1 MKSSNTKEG
10 LVRMIAILL
19 GFIIILLLGS
29 VPIYVSLGIAT
40 FVVTIFLTDIQ
51 PMLLVQRLFAGL
63 DQFALMALPLF
74 ILAANIMD
82 GGGLSERILKFA
94 RALVGHLAGGVAMTT
109 QVASMFFGALS
120 GSGPATVIAI
130 GKIMTPELSRGGY
143 SKSFSSG
150 LLASAGAVSL
160 IIPPSITLIIYG
172 SVTGVSVGS
181 LFIAGIG
188 AGIVF
193 GLSSILYIIYYA
205 RKYNIPRD
213 KKATKRELWN
223 STKRAGWALMIPVI
237 ILGGIYSGVFTPTE
251 AAGVSAVYALLISF
265 FVYREMNLKKF
276 YKICVD
282 SSITTA
288 QVLVLV
294 AAAQVLGWLLTK
306 GQVPQLIAT
315 FIAEN
320 ISVPFLFLLLFNIL
334 LLVLGM
340 FIEGVAAI
348 IIVAPLVFS
357 AAISLGIDPVHLG
370 IIMIANLAI
379 GMYTP
384 PFGLNIF
391 VTQTITKINMKEM
404 LPGLM
409 AFLLFNL
416 FGLIII
422 TYVPDVSLF
431 LLKILK

>member
-1 MKSSNTKEG
+1 
-10 LVRMIAILL
+10 MITALIAL
-19 GFIIILLLGS
+19 IIIFLLCS
-29 VPIYVSLGIAT
+29 VPIYISLGLASFIAVL
-40 FVVTIFLTDIQ
+40 FFSDIQ
-51 PMLLVQRLFAGL
+51 AMLLIQRLFAGL

-82 GGGLSERILKFA
+82 GGGLSERILRFA
-94 RALVGHLAGGVAMTT
+94 RALVGHLSGGVAMTT
-109 QVASMFFGALS
+109 QVSSMFFGALS

-130 GKIMTPELSRGGY
+130 GKIMYPELVRGGY
-143 SKSFSSG
+143 SKSFSGG

-193 GLSSILYIIYYA
+193 GLSSILYIYIYA
-205 RKYNIPRD
+205 RKHNIPKD
-213 KKATKRELWN
+213 KKATKREVWE
-223 STKRAGWALMIPVI
+223 TTRKAGWALLIPII
-237 ILGGIYSGVFTPTE
+237 ILGGIYSGMFTPTE
-251 AAGVSAVYALLISF
+251 AAGVSAVYALIISF
-265 FVYREMNLKKF
+265 FVYREMTIKKF
-276 YKICVD
+276 YQICVE
-282 SSITTA
+282 SAITTA

-294 AAAQVLGWLLTK
+294 AAAQVLGWLLTR
-306 GQVPQLIAT
+306 GQVPQMIAT
-315 FIAEN
+315 LIAEN
-320 ISVPFLFLLLFNIL
+320 ISTPVMFLLFFNLL

-348 IIVAPLVFS
+348 IVVAPLVFS
-357 AAISLGIDPVHLG
+357 AALALGIDPVHLG
-370 IIMIANLAI
+370 IIMISNLAI

-391 VTQTITKINMKEM
+391 VTQTITNTNMKQM

-409 AFLLFNL
+409 MFLGFNL
-416 FGLIII
+416 LGLLII
-422 TYVPDVSLF
+422 TYIPDVSLF
-431 LLKILK
+431 LLKVLQ

>member
-1 MKSSNTKEG
+1 
-10 LVRMIAILL
+10 MITALIAL
-19 GFIIILLLGS
+19 IIIFLLSS
-29 VPIYVSLGIAT
+29 VPIYVSLGLASFIAVL
-40 FVVTIFLTDIQ
+40 FFSDIQ
-51 PMLLVQRLFAGL
+51 PMLLIQRLFAGL

-82 GGGLSERILKFA
+82 GGGLSRRILRFA
-94 RALVGHLAGGVAMTT
+94 RALVGHLSGGVAMTT
-109 QVASMFFGALS
+109 QVSSMFFGALS

-130 GKIMTPELSRGGY
+130 GKIMYPELLRGGY
-143 SKSFSSG
+143 SKSFSGG

-188 AGIVF
+188 AGLVM
-193 GLSSILYIIYYA
+193 GLSSILYIYIYA
-205 RKYNIPRD
+205 KKHNIPRD
-213 KKATKRELWN
+213 KKASKKELWE
-223 STKRAGWALMIPVI
+223 TMRKAGWALLIPII
-237 ILGGIYSGVFTPTE
+237 ILGGIYSGMFTPTE
-251 AAGVSAVYALLISF
+251 AAGVSAVYALAISF
-265 FVYREMNLKKF
+265 FVYKEMTFKKF
-276 YKICVD
+276 YQICVE
-282 SSITTA
+282 SAITTA

-294 AAAQVLGWLLTK
+294 AAAQILGWLLTR
-306 GQVPQLIAT
+306 GQVPQMIAT

-320 ISVPFLFLLLFNIL
+320 ISTPILFLLFFNIL

-348 IIVAPLVFS
+348 IVVAPLVFS
-357 AAISLGIDPVHLG
+357 AALALGIDPVHLG

-391 VTQTITKINMKEM
+391 VTQTITNTNMKQM
-404 LPGLM
+404 LPGLLT
-409 AFLLFNL
+409 FLGFNIL
-416 FGLIII
+416 ALLMI

-431 LLKILK
+431 LLKILE

>member
-1 MKSSNTKEG
+1 
-10 LVRMIAILL
+10 MITALIAL
-19 GFIIILLLGS
+19 IIIFLLSS
-29 VPIYVSLGIAT
+29 VPIYVSLGLASFIAVL
-40 FVVTIFLTDIQ
+40 FFSDIQ
-51 PMLLVQRLFAGL
+51 PMLLIQRLFAGL

-82 GGGLSERILKFA
+82 GGGLSRRILRFA
-94 RALVGHLAGGVAMTT
+94 RALVGHLSGGVAMTT
-109 QVASMFFGALS
+109 QVSSMFFGALS

-130 GKIMTPELSRGGY
+130 GKIMYPELLRGGY
-143 SKSFSSG
+143 SKSFSGG

-188 AGIVF
+188 AGLVM
-193 GLSSILYIIYYA
+193 GLSSILYIYIYA
-205 RKYNIPRD
+205 KKHNIPRD
-213 KKATKRELWN
+213 KKASKKELWE
-223 STKRAGWALMIPVI
+223 TMRKAGWALLIPII
-237 ILGGIYSGVFTPTE
+237 ILGGIYSGMFTPTE
-251 AAGVSAVYALLISF
+251 AAGVSAVYALAISF
-265 FVYREMNLKKF
+265 FVYKEMTFKKF
-276 YKICVD
+276 YQICVE
-282 SSITTA
+282 SAITTA

-294 AAAQVLGWLLTK
+294 AAAQILGWLLTR
-306 GQVPQLIAT
+306 GQVPQMIAT

-320 ISVPFLFLLLFNIL
+320 ISTPILFLLFFNIL

-348 IIVAPLVFS
+348 IVVAPLVFS
-357 AAISLGIDPVHLG
+357 AALALGIDPVHLG

-391 VTQTITKINMKEM
+391 VTQTITNTNMKQM
-404 LPGLM
+404 LPGLLT
-409 AFLLFNL
+409 FLGFNL
-416 FGLIII
+416 LALLMI

-431 LLKILK
+431 LLKILE

>member
-1 MKSSNTKEG
+1 MILALIG
-10 LVRMIAILL
+10 L
-19 GFIIILLLGS
+19 IIIFLLGS
-29 VPIYVSLGIAT
+29 VPIYVSLGLAA
-40 FVVTIFLTDIQ
+40 FLSVIFFSDIQ
-51 PMLLVQRLFAGL
+51 PMLLIQRLFAGL

-82 GGGLSERILKFA
+82 GGGLSERILRFA
-94 RALVGHLAGGVAMTT
+94 RALVGHLSGGVAMTT
-109 QVASMFFGALS
+109 QVSSMFFGALS
-120 GSGPATVIAI
+120 GSGPATVIAV
-130 GKIMTPELSRGGY
+130 GKIMYPELIRGGY

-193 GLSSILYIIYYA
+193 GLSSIIYIYLYA
-205 RKYNIPRD
+205 RKHHIPRD
-213 KKATKRELWN
+213 KKASKSEVWKTTRK
-223 STKRAGWALMIPVI
+223 AGWALLIPVI
-237 ILGGIYSGVFTPTE
+237 ILGGIYSGYFTPTE
-251 AAGVSAVYALLISF
+251 AAGVSAIYALAISVF
-265 FVYREMNLKKF
+265 AYREMTLKKF

-282 SSITTA
+282 SGITTA

-294 AAAQVLGWLLTK
+294 AAAQVLGWVLTR
-306 GQVPQLIAT
+306 GQVPQTIAT
-315 FIAEN
+315 LIAEN
-320 ISVPFLFLLLFNIL
+320 ITSPIIFLLLFNLL

-348 IIVAPLVFS
+348 IVVAPLVYS
-357 AAISLGIDPVHLG
+357 AAVALGIDPVHLG

-391 VTQTITKINMKEM
+391 VTQTITKVNMKDM
-404 LPGLM
+404 LPGLL
-409 AFLLFNL
+409 AFLGFNL
-416 FGLIII
+416 IGLLVI

-431 LLKILK
+431 LLKILE

>member
-1 MKSSNTKEG
+1 MVIS
-10 LVRMIAILL
+10 LIALIFIFLL
-19 GFIIILLLGS
+19 SS
-29 VPIYVSLGIAT
+29 VPIYISLGLAAFIS
-40 FVVTIFLTDIQ
+40 VIFFSDIE
-51 PMLLVQRLFAGL
+51 PMLLIQRLFAGL

-82 GGGLSERILKFA
+82 GGGLSERILRFA

-109 QVASMFFGALS
+109 QAASMFFGALS

-130 GKIMTPELSRGGY
+130 GKIMYPEMLRGGY

-193 GLSSILYIIYYA
+193 GLSSVVYIYIYA
-205 RKYNIPRD
+205 KKNNIKKD
-213 KKATKRELWN
+213 KKASKKELWE
-223 STKRAGWALMIPVI
+223 TTRKAGWALLIPVI
-237 ILGGIYSGVFTPTE
+237 ILGGIYSGIFTPTE
-251 AAGVSAVYALLISF
+251 AAGISAIYALVISF
-265 FVYREMNLKKF
+265 FVYREMTVKKF
-276 YKICVD
+276 YKICIE
-282 SSITTA
+282 SGITTA

-294 AAAQVLGWLLTK
+294 AAAQVLGWVLTR
-306 GQVPQLIAT
+306 GQVPQTIAT
-315 FIAEN
+315 LIAEN
-320 ISVPFLFLLLFNIL
+320 ISSPIMFLLLFNVL

-348 IIVAPLVFS
+348 IVVAPLVFS
-357 AAISLGIDPVHLG
+357 AAIALGIDPVHLG
-370 IIMIANLAI
+370 VIMISNLAI

-404 LPGLM
+404 LPGLL
-409 AFLLFNL
+409 AFLGFNL
-416 FGLIII
+416 LALLVI

-431 LLKILK
+431 LLKILN

>member
-1 MKSSNTKEG
+1 MVTVLIG
-10 LVRMIAILL
+10 L
-19 GFIIILLLGS
+19 IIVLLLGS
-29 VPIYVSLGIAT
+29 LPIYVSLGLAAFIAT
-40 FVVTIFLTDIQ
+40 IFFSDIQ

-82 GGGLSERILKFA
+82 EGGLSDRILKFA
-94 RALVGHLAGGVAMTT
+94 RSLVGHLAGGVAMTT
-109 QVASMFFGALS
+109 QIASMFFGALS

-130 GKIMTPELSRGGY
+130 GKIMFPELTRGGY

-181 LFIAGIG
+181 LFIAAIG

-193 GLSSILYIIYYA
+193 GFSSIIYIYIYA
-205 RKYNIPRD
+205 RKNNIPRD
-213 KKATKRELWN
+213 KKASSKEVLRD
-223 STKRAGWALMIPVI
+223 TKRAAWALFIPVI
-237 ILGGIYSGVFTPTE
+237 ILGGIYSGIFTPTE
-251 AAGVSAVYALLISF
+251 AAGVSAVYALIISF
-265 FVYREMNLKKF
+265 FVYREMTIVQF
-276 YKICVD
+276 YKV
-282 SSITTA
+282 SVESAITTA

-294 AAAQVLGWLLTK
+294 AVAQVLGWLLTK
-306 GQVPQLIAT
+306 EQVPQLIAT

-320 ISVPFLFLLLFNIL
+320 ISTPFLFLLLFNIL
-334 LLVLGM
+334 LLILGM

-348 IIVAPLVFS
+348 IIVAPLVF
-357 AAISLGIDPVHLG
+357 AAATSLGIDPVHLG
-370 IIMIANLAI
+370 VIMIANLAI

-391 VTQTITKINMKEM
+391 VTQTVTNIKMKDM
-404 LPGLM
+404 LPGIM
-409 AFLLFNL
+409 AFLGFNL
-416 FGLIII
+416 MALILI
-422 TYVPDVSLF
+422 TYIPNISLF
-431 LLKILK
+431 LLKILN

>member
-1 MKSSNTKEG
+1 
-10 LVRMIAILL
+10 MITALIAL
-19 GFIIILLLGS
+19 IIIFLLCS
-29 VPIYVSLGIAT
+29 VPIYISLGLASFIAVL
-40 FVVTIFLTDIQ
+40 FFSDIQ
-51 PMLLVQRLFAGL
+51 AMLLIQRLFAGL

-82 GGGLSERILKFA
+82 GGGLSERILRFA
-94 RALVGHLAGGVAMTT
+94 RALVGHLSGGVAMTT
-109 QVASMFFGALS
+109 QVSSMFFGALS

-130 GKIMTPELSRGGY
+130 GKIMYPELVRGGY
-143 SKSFSSG
+143 SKSFSGG

-193 GLSSILYIIYYA
+193 GLSSILYIYIYA
-205 RKYNIPRD
+205 RKHNIPKD
-213 KKATKRELWN
+213 KKATKREVWE
-223 STKRAGWALMIPVI
+223 TTRKAGWALLIPII
-237 ILGGIYSGVFTPTE
+237 ILGGIYSGMFTPTE
-251 AAGVSAVYALLISF
+251 AAGVSAVYALIISF
-265 FVYREMNLKKF
+265 FVYREMTIKKF
-276 YKICVD
+276 YHICVE
-282 SSITTA
+282 SAITTA

-294 AAAQVLGWLLTK
+294 AAAQVLGWLLTR
-306 GQVPQLIAT
+306 GQVPQMIAT
-315 FIAEN
+315 LIAEN
-320 ISVPFLFLLLFNIL
+320 ISTPVMFLLFFNLL

-348 IIVAPLVFS
+348 IVVAPLVFS
-357 AAISLGIDPVHLG
+357 AALALGIDPVHLG
-370 IIMIANLAI
+370 IIMISNLAI

-391 VTQTITKINMKEM
+391 VTQTITNTNMKQM

-409 AFLLFNL
+409 MFLGFNL
-416 FGLIII
+416 LGLLII
-422 TYVPDVSLF
+422 TYIPDVSLF
-431 LLKILK
+431 LLKVLQ

>member
-1 MKSSNTKEG
+1 
-10 LVRMIAILL
+10 MITALIAL
-19 GFIIILLLGS
+19 IIIFLLSS
-29 VPIYVSLGIAT
+29 VPIYVSLGLASFIAVL
-40 FVVTIFLTDIQ
+40 FFSDIQ
-51 PMLLVQRLFAGL
+51 PMLLIQRLFAGL

-82 GGGLSERILKFA
+82 GGGLSRRILRFA
-94 RALVGHLAGGVAMTT
+94 RALVGHLSGGVAMTT
-109 QVASMFFGALS
+109 QVSSMFFGALS

-130 GKIMTPELSRGGY
+130 GKIMYPELLRGGY
-143 SKSFSSG
+143 SKSFSGG

-188 AGIVF
+188 AGLVM
-193 GLSSILYIIYYA
+193 GLSSILYIYIYA
-205 RKYNIPRD
+205 KKHNIPRD
-213 KKATKRELWN
+213 KKASKKELWE
-223 STKRAGWALMIPVI
+223 TMRKAGWALLIPII
-237 ILGGIYSGVFTPTE
+237 ILGGIYSGMFTPTE
-251 AAGVSAVYALLISF
+251 AAGVSAVYALAISF
-265 FVYREMNLKKF
+265 FVYKEMTFKKF
-276 YKICVD
+276 YQICVE
-282 SSITTA
+282 SAITTA

-294 AAAQVLGWLLTK
+294 AAAQILGWLLTR
-306 GQVPQLIAT
+306 GQVPQMIAT

-320 ISVPFLFLLLFNIL
+320 ISTPILFLLFFNIL

-348 IIVAPLVFS
+348 IVVAPLVFS
-357 AAISLGIDPVHLG
+357 AALALGIDPVHLG

-391 VTQTITKINMKEM
+391 VTQTITNTNMKQM
-404 LPGLM
+404 LPGLLT
-409 AFLLFNL
+409 FLGFNL
-416 FGLIII
+416 LALLII

-431 LLKILK
+431 LLKILE